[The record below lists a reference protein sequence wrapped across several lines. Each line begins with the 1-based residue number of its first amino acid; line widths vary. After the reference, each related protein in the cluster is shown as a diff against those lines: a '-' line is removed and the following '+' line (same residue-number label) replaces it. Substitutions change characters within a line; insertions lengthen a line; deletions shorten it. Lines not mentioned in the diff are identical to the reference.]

1 MSDRLTGLFIVA
13 LAIAYGYVA
22 RSFSPLYSD
31 PLGPS
36 FFPGLVAIPLG
47 LLGLFLV
54 FRPDPD
60 PQWILGRPMV
70 RQIATCVVLLAYVYV
85 MVPLGFVLSTAICG
99 SIMAVLLGARPR
111 QAVLTGLSMGIG
123 FYLLFDTLLHLPMPK
138 GITAGLGGIV

>member
-1 MSDRLTGLFIVA
+1 MSDRLTGLFVVA
-13 LAIAYGYVA
+13 LAIAYGYTA

-36 FFPGLVAIPLG
+36 FFPELISIPLG

-54 FRPDPD
+54 IRPDPD

-70 RQIATCVVLLAYVYV
+70 RQIATCVVLLAYVYL
-85 MVPLGFVLSTAICG
+85 MVPLGFVVSTTICG
-99 SIMAVLLGARPR
+99 GAMAVLLGANVR
-111 QAVLTGLSMGIG
+111 QAVATGLGMAIG

-138 GITAGLGGIV
+138 GVTGGLGGIV